1 MRTLEEQIAESLKAG
16 RRPIIE
22 CRPGMQVFPPKQP
35 RPGRPRVR
43 RADHPYAH
51 YRDDRV
57 KGNRAVSPPRC
68 LKRGCRKRL
77 RRDQRG
83 TCCESHAAWVV
94 NDALVRLHAVDV
106 TSAEL
111 REWFED

>member
-1 MRTLEEQIAESLKAG
+1 MRTLEEQVAEILKTG
-16 RRPIIE
+16 MRPVIHL
-22 CRPGMQVFPPKQP
+22 RPGMQVFPPKQP
-35 RPGRPRVR
+35 RRGRPRVR
-43 RADHPYAH
+43 RPDHPYAH

-57 KGNRAVSPPRC
+57 KGNRAISPPYC

-83 TCCESHAAWVV
+83 ACCAAHADWVV
-94 NDALVRLHAVDV
+94 NDALLKLRAVDV

-111 REWFED
+111 QEWYRD